1 MENGTIAKDQ
11 LILNGDPRY
20 IFKKGHLLGAY
31 ANEFGECDAENVATF
46 DHSSGIVTYHVDTEQ
61 FYRTEVCNTTCT
73 PGYMG
78 YDPAA
83 DHGHFNA
90 YVDIETLVVAAAV
103 CVRAEFSMIQSF

>member
-73 PGYMG
+73 PGMG

>member
-61 FYRTEVCNTTCT
+61 FYRT